1 MRPIVSDQ
9 TPGGGKLMAATAL
22 AAIAALAGCS
32 TTATNNAP
40 SVTTPQPPST
50 VASATT
56 QQRAETTTPGAAL
69 TAQSVAQSMKLAIPQ
84 VLQVVPDSLTLIRE
98 AIAVVVLVDSRLP
111 SCNLSD
117 PDIDCGASLE
127 QYPDKVSAMARMQQI
142 ERANDP
148 SLPGHIVG
156 RNDTNVASQNFVLRI
171 NGKLPADA
179 VTQYRQAFSQVVAP

>member
-1 MRPIVSDQ
+1 
-9 TPGGGKLMAATAL
+9 MAATAL
-22 AAIAALAGCS
+22 AAVTLAGCS
-32 TTATNNAP
+32 TAATNTAP
-40 SVTTPQPPST
+40 SVTTTQPPST

-56 QQRAETTTPGAAL
+56 PEPGTTAPEAPL
-69 TAQSVAQSMKLAIPQ
+69 TAQSAAQSIKSEIPQ
-84 VLQVVPDSLTLIRE
+84 VLQVVPAELLLLSGPTS
-98 AIAVVVLVDSRLP
+98 VVVLVDSRLP

-127 QYPDKVSAMARMQQI
+127 QYPDKGGAMARMQQM

-171 NGKLPADA
+171 SGMLPADA
-179 VTQYRQAFSQVVAP
+179 ITQYRQAFSQVVKP